1 MVSLKKILNKIL
13 RDLQNT
19 FKKSDTIP
27 ISHGGTG
34 ATTVA
39 AARTNLNVPSID
51 KIKAILFTSYT
62 ETLTVTNGTFTDN
75 GCDAI
80 LVGNMLYLYFNV
92 KSKAAISAGNI

>member
-34 ATTVA
+34 ATNA
-39 AARTNLNVPSID
+39 AMARSNLGID
-51 KIKAILFTSYT
+51 NLMNYKVLQSTIHQPINYM
-62 ETLTVTNGTFTDN
+62 
-75 GCDAI
+75 
-80 LVGNMLYLYFNV
+80 MLP
-92 KSKAAISAGNI
+92 II